1 MYVIGSLD
9 HVAITVRD
17 MDESV
22 EFYTKRL
29 GLSVTRRME
38 TPDANIVYLQAGEI
52 KIELFGLKKEKT
64 IEAPPI
70 ETRTLG
76 LKHIAFG
83 VNDLQETAIRFK
95 KLGIKFVRG
104 PEQTK
109 SGLFIAF
116 FNDPNGVSIEL
127 IQSK

>member
-1 MYVIGSLD
+1 MIGSLD

-22 EFYTKRL
+22 KFYTKLL
-29 GLSVTRRME
+29 GLPVARKME
-38 TPDANIVYLQAGEI
+38 TPDVNIVYLQAGEI
-52 KIELFGLKKEKT
+52 KIELFELKKEKT
-64 IEAPPI
+64 IAAPPI

-83 VNDLQETAIRFK
+83 VNDLQEVANRLK
-95 KLGIKFVRG
+95 KAGIKFVRG